1 MTALKGLALAAA
13 LIVGTSSVAMAQA
26 QGSSGPHGQSAT
38 DGAADN
44 PAPRTVHRSDTKH
57 HFPRMYM
64 SAPSKKGA
72 PKTSLPNGG
81 YETPT
86 ISRMSPTRRSA
97 AKLITKDEAQ
107 RIVANFAKLPDLLSK
122 PEDK

>member
-1 MTALKGLALAAA
+1 MTALKSLALAAA

-81 YETPT
+81 Y
-86 ISRMSPTRRSA
+86 
-97 AKLITKDEAQ
+97 
-107 RIVANFAKLPDLLSK
+107 
-122 PEDK
+122 